1 MLWNK
6 ICSIFAY
13 IKGSN
18 MKRYLKNG
26 KIYKIL
32 TGNTKTVQ
40 VSVSAVSTVFDRHL
54 ATQVYSKIDS
64 SREFSVEKDGK
75 KYIVRQLQ
83 TM

>member
-1 MLWNK
+1 
-6 ICSIFAY
+6 
-13 IKGSN
+13 
-18 MKRYLKNG
+18 MKKYFKNG

-40 VSVSAVSTVFDRHL
+40 VSVSAVSIVFDRNL
-54 ATQVYSKIDS
+54 STQVYSKIDI

-75 KYIVRQLQ
+75 KYTVRQLQ

>member
-6 ICSIFAY
+6 ICSIFVY
-13 IKGSN
+13 IKDSN

-40 VSVSAVSTVFDRHL
+40 VSVSAVSIVFDRNL

>member
-1 MLWNK
+1 
-6 ICSIFAY
+6 
-13 IKGSN
+13 

-40 VSVSAVSTVFDRHL
+40 VSVSAVSIVFDRNL